1 MANDELYTPRF
12 IFDSLK
18 IIFDLDVCAPV
29 GGPKHTPAIEYFD
42 IHSDGLKAR
51 WFGTVWMNPP
61 YSNPRPWI
69 DKFIEHGNGIAL
81 VPFAKS
87 QWFIDLWN
95 SPAVGLPL
103 PVNTK
108 FISGDKENHSIWM
121 PTSLWAMGEH
131 SIIAL
136 KRSGLANVR

>member
-1 MANDELYTPRF
+1 MPNDEIYTPKYV
-12 IFDSLK
+12 FDALRL
-18 IIFDLDVCAPV
+18 IFDLDVCAPK
-29 GGPKHTPAIEYFD
+29 GGSLHTPAVEYFD
-42 IHSDGLKAR
+42 KDSDGLTAR

-69 DKFIEHGNGIAL
+69 DKFIAHGNGVAL

-103 PVNTK
+103 PVSLK
-108 FISGDKENHSIWM
+108 FITEKSQKHSIWM
-121 PTSLWAMGEH
+121 PTSLWAMGEP
-131 SIIAL
+131 SVSAL
-136 KRSGLANVR
+136 KQSGLANVR